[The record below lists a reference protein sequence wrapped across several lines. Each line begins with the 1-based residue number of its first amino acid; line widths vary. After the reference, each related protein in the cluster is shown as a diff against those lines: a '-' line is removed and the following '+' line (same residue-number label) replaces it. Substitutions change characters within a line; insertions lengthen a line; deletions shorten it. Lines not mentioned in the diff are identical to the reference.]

1 MELIKKPQNIIIYEE
16 NKGMSIDDHIKI
28 INELKEA
35 NSLGFIDQYFLMN
48 IRNSDLLELK
58 KRINEIEDEDT
69 KDLIIYKVTRYISRM
84 NKLQYALDN
93 NKLKEYIEEL
103 TQEEL
108 LEYARDLSEENVT
121 LTMDGIKVSN
131 EIYLALEKIKRK

>member
-1 MELIKKPQNIIIYEE
+1 MELIKKPQTIIIYEE
-16 NKGMSIDDHIKI
+16 SKDMSIDDHIKI

-35 NSLGFIDQYFLMN
+35 NSLGFINQYFLMN
-48 IRNSDLLELK
+48 VKNSDLLELK

-121 LTMDGIKVSN
+121 LTTDGIKVSN
-131 EIYLALEKIKRK
+131 EIYLALGKRK